1 VLLLTRYHS
10 KDNDSPLLA
19 RFQEKGHCLSMLHGL
34 QSSCLPLITHA
45 LLRRWESERLRLY
58 ASTHNMRTR
67 LLRILL
73 QQAITHL
80 RTWQDVAVASRRS
93 NTASSKD
100 LCVLSALIIHIMYSF
115 HYAPRPACRS
125 SASLYVPPLNYKRE
139 GTQRYKGHGQYNLRT
154 VDVGY
159 YAPAA

>member
-1 VLLLTRYHS
+1 MTPADY
-10 KDNDSPLLA
+10 
-19 RFQEKGHCLSMLHGL
+19 
-34 QSSCLPLITHA
+34 SCITKA
-45 LLRRWESERLRLY
+45 GGSERLCLY

-80 RTWQDVAVASRRS
+80 RTRQDVVVASRRS
-93 NTASSKD
+93 NTASNKD

-115 HYAPRPACRS
+115 HYAPGPACQS

-139 GTQRYKGHGQYNLRT
+139 GTRRYKGHGQYNLQT
-154 VDVGY
+154 VEVGY

>member
-1 VLLLTRYHS
+1 MA
-10 KDNDSPLLA
+10 P
-19 RFQEKGHCLSMLHGL
+19 
-34 QSSCLPLITHA
+34 PI
-45 LLRRWESERLRLY
+45 RLCAQQAY
-58 ASTHNMRTR
+58 QPTR

-80 RTWQDVAVASRRS
+80 RTRQDVAVASRRS
-93 NTASSKD
+93 NTASNKD
-100 LCVLSALIIHIMYSF
+100 LCVLTALIIHIMYSF
-115 HYAPRPACRS
+115 HYAPGPACRS